1 MSNQNAI
8 QDDNQIFGLIAHSGT
23 AGTAETIRVV
33 ATNEG
38 AVTIATNE
46 VAPTDSTKN
55 NPSFALSYST
65 AGELGTAVMTIG
77 TTTYTRTLT
86 WVGGNCTAVSVWS

>member
-1 MSNQNAI
+1 MDQNAR
-8 QDDNQIFGLIAHSGT
+8 QDQNKFPALIAHSGT

-38 AVTIATNE
+38 AVTVTDNE
-46 VAPTDSTKN
+46 VAPTDTTKN

-65 AGELGTAVMTIG
+65 AKELGTAVMTIG

-86 WVGGNCTAVSVWS
+86 WVDGVCTSVSAWS